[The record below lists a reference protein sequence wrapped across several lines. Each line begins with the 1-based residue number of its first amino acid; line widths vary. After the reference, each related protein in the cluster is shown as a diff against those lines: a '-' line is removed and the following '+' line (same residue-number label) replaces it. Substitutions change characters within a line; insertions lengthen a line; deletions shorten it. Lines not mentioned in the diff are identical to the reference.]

1 MSYDFADRNRSFF
14 GSDLKE
20 QKKEEKLDE
29 KVNCKKEYRY
39 LTEYSFKLF
48 TCIGR
53 KHMTPKTILIVEDN
67 REISDML
74 ST

>member
-1 MSYDFADRNRSFF
+1 M
-14 GSDLKE
+14 
-20 QKKEEKLDE
+20 DE